1 MKNELIA
8 IIAIVLLLFPSFNIM
23 GYSSSQLRNSCQCVA
38 FRLDDV
44 QDHYLD
50 EVNMQI
56 MKVFQENNSS
66 LNIGIVGDLF
76 GHDER
81 LVSFIRNQIN
91 NKNPELAVSNHGWKH
106 EDFTRLSEDNQSL
119 LIKRTNERIY
129 NILGVK
135 PSVFIAPFDI
145 FNNDTLI
152 ALKEN
157 GIKYISSIID
167 YDPGYATHDDGLP
180 YHFPST
186 ATTSDD
192 NGTYWVGIN
201 HRNTFAQVQSSML
214 KYGFAVVEMHPYEYS
229 TKHDYSYKPFNATD
243 PRGTFSYKEFI
254 KNWNKAG
261 IDWTQIRELELLID
275 EMQHKGYKIIP
286 IEKLTGQTE

>member
-1 MKNELIA
+1 MKEGFTAYIILI
-8 IIAIVLLLFPSFNIM
+8 LLLFII
-23 GYSSSQLRNSCQCVA
+23 YSSFSYPLSQAKSCQCVA

-56 MKVFQENNSS
+56 MKVFQETNSS
-66 LNIGIVGDLF
+66 LNIGIVGDIF
-76 GHDER
+76 GDDEK

-91 NKNPELAVSNHGWKH
+91 NKNPELAVSNHGWNH
-106 EDFTRLSEDNQSL
+106 EDFTRISKDNQSL
-119 LIKRTNERIY
+119 LIKRTNERI
-129 NILGVK
+129 NHILGVK
-135 PSVFIAPFDI
+135 PLVFIAPFDL
-145 FNNDTLI
+145 FNNDTLV

-157 GIKYISSIID
+157 GIKYISSIVD
-167 YDPGYATHDDGLP
+167 YDPGPYATLEDAMP

-201 HRNTFAQVQSSML
+201 HENTFAQIQNSML

-229 TKHDYSYKPFNATD
+229 TKHDYSYEPFNATD
-243 PRGTFSYKEFI
+243 PKATFSYKEFI
-254 KNWNKAG
+254 KNWDKAG
-261 IDWTQIRELELLID
+261 INGKQIRELQLLIEKIQD
-275 EMQHKGYKIIP
+275 SGYKIVP
-286 IEKLTGQTE
+286 IQKLIS